1 MFLCVVCI
9 LMAIMLPIQMK
20 FGAERGR
27 IVLLCVVGGAAAVVA
42 LITGLVNLSA
52 GSVPLYL
59 AGSISDSVIVI
70 GSVAVTLLVL
80 VISYHASVKIMQKKE
95 F

>member
-1 MFLCVVCI
+1 
-9 LMAIMLPIQMK
+9 MAIMLPVQMK

-27 IVLLCVVGGAAAVVA
+27 IVLLCVVGGVAAVVA

-80 VISYHASVKIMQKKE
+80 VISYHVSVKIMQKKE